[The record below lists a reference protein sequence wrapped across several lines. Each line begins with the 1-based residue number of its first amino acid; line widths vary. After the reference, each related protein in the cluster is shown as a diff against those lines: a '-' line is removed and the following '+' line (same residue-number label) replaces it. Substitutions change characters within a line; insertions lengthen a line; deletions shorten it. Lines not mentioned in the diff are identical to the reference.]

1 MIHWL
6 IQSASDYP
14 ELAADA
20 VLAGWLH
27 PAEQAKLAT
36 LKTAKRRQDRLLGRL
51 TAKQLI
57 QTVMG
62 GALPLTAIE
71 IHNGDKGDPVVNCQ
85 WSMVNGGRAIANLQS
100 PISNP
105 QSPISLSIS
114 HSRGHAFCAVVERP
128 FSPLG
133 ADLEWVEA
141 RLDGFAEDYFT
152 AAECERVNRADE
164 AMRDVLITAV
174 WSAKEAALKA
184 LHLGLTVDTRA
195 VECLIEPVAE
205 RPLRWLPFSVRGDNG
220 RLPHPAPA
228 LTGWWRTWGNFVLT
242 VVAEEERS

>member
-6 IQSASDYP
+6 IQSANDCP

-36 LKTAKRRQDRLLGRL
+36 LKTAKRRQDWLLGRL

-62 GALPLTAIE
+62 GALPLPAIE
-71 IHNGDKGDPVVNCQ
+71 IHNGDKGDPMVNCQ
-85 WSMVNGGRAIANLQS
+85 WSMVNGQWSTGGAQS
-100 PISNP
+100 PISNLQP
-105 QSPISLSIS
+105 PISLSIS

-133 ADLEWVEA
+133 ADLEWVET

-152 AAECERVNRADE
+152 AAECERVYRADE
-164 AMRDVLITAV
+164 GMRYVLITAV

-205 RPLRWLPFSVRGDNG
+205 RPLNWLPFKVRCENG
-220 RLPHPAPA
+220 RLPQPAPA
-228 LTGWWRTWGNFVLT
+228 LTGWWRTWNNFVLT
-242 VVAEEERS
+242 LVG